1 MKKAIILNL
10 SNVERK
16 RLKRIIELES
26 GKDIKSHYNKAIAVC
41 EALLYYDEYKD
52 IEKVVEETLLSR
64 RTVYYYLN
72 KYLKDK
78 NYMLKKSHPSTL
90 EKYLDIIEKD
100 FSLNPISSCEE
111 AVKRIKKLVGIEIS
125 RTQVYYFLKNN
136 YFIKE
141 NGRYIQKKPDYSIKI
156 DNLKEFKDEIIEYIE
171 TNPTDNEAVAVNRIR
186 KQFPFLKETDKEIA
200 DFLSEEWVL

>member
-1 MKKAIILNL
+1 MKKMIVLNL

-26 GKDIKSHYNKAIAVC
+26 DKDIKSLHNKVIAIC
-41 EALLYYDEYKD
+41 EVLLYYDEYKD
-52 IEKVVEETLLSR
+52 IEEVVEETLLSR
-64 RTVYYYLN
+64 RSVYYYLN

-100 FSLNPISSCEE
+100 FSSKPITSCAE
-111 AVKRIKKLVGIEIS
+111 AGTRIKELIGVDIS

-141 NGRYIQKKPDYSIKI
+141 NGRYIQKKPDYSVKI
-156 DNLKEFKDEIIEYIE
+156 DNLEDFKDEIIEYLDA
-171 TNPTDNEAVAVNRIR
+171 NPTDNKDIAVNRIR
-186 KQFPFLKETDKEIA
+186 KQFPFLKETDEDIK
-200 DFLSEEWVL
+200 DFLSKEWVI